1 MFFFAGKVSLCL
13 SMESGMMIQQQC
25 NVLCLPIK
33 EPLDTQSKRI
43 YVVEIDV
50 IKVAIS
56 QHLLTEISLHM
67 QS

>member
-1 MFFFAGKVSLCL
+1 
-13 SMESGMMIQQQC
+13 MESGMMIQQQC

-56 QHLLTEISLHM
+56 QHLLMEISLHK